1 MEVRQDQQIYT
12 EREVCIIK
20 PFISYGYITYNAIYL
35 IQNQLSLHGKCKVH
49 YYVTESREEGAA
61 YAVEKEHDVTSCQ
74 KETEGKGSGLWRTF
88 IHSQK
93 CGNSPDQKVYKSCF
107 YKKFD
112 SI

>member
-1 MEVRQDQQIYT
+1 MYNKAIH
-12 EREVCIIK
+12 
-20 PFISYGYITYNAIYL
+20 FMGYVIYNAIYL
-35 IQNQLSLHGKCKVH
+35 FQNQLSLHGKCKVH

-74 KETEGKGSGLWRTF
+74 KEMEGKGSGLWRTF

-93 CGNSPDQKVYKSCF
+93 CDNSPDQKVYKSYF